1 MRMELCEWNH
11 ETGVI
16 RMEYILSILPL
27 GEGSRVSLTAST
39 QRPSNLLSDQKLPA
53 PGGVS
58 IEMTD
63 GGEGGGILASDI
75 PQQFETQKLRKE
87 TMEKGIKL

>member
-1 MRMELCEWNH
+1 MRMEYN
-11 ETGVI
+11 
-16 RMEYILSILPL
+16 LSLLPL

-63 GGEGGGILASDI
+63 GGEGGILASDI